1 MATETTP
8 QTSGSSPLV
17 GQCCD
22 VMMMSPG
29 QRSTIQEV
37 KLHSSPLAKL
47 SLFLLTD
54 LRNISRNDS
63 TNSILSLTS

>member
-47 SLFLLTD
+47 SLFQLTD
-54 LRNISRNDS
+54 LE
-63 TNSILSLTS
+63 